1 VTFSEINKSIRQ
13 NKFAPVYFLHGEE
26 DYFIDSIA
34 KEIDAR
40 AIPEADRAFN
50 LSILYGKDTDIQTI
64 LDTARRY
71 PMFADR
77 QLLFVKEAQDLKG
90 IDGLVGYVEKPVPS
104 TVLVICHKH
113 KKLDGRS
120 KLSTVLTK
128 SGAVVYES
136 KKLYDNQ
143 LPDWVA
149 DHAEGLKLK
158 LQPQAAALIAEYL
171 GSDLS
176 KVANELDKLALNFPE
191 GTLITTDHVQDQI
204 GISKDYNVFEFQ
216 KALGLRQTEKAFR
229 IVQYFIA
236 NPKNNP
242 LVVVIA
248 ALYNYFSVLY
258 MMQFLKTT
266 SDADMV
272 KTLKLRSEFFLKEYK
287 EALRNYNR
295 PQTEKIIHLLKE
307 YDLRS
312 KGMNNDSTS
321 EGELLRELTY
331 QIVNLQTH
339 R

>member
-1 VTFSEINKSIRQ
+1 VTFTEINKNIRQ

-34 KEIDAR
+34 KEIDTR
-40 AIPEADRAFN
+40 AIPAADRAFN
-50 LSILYGKDTDIQTI
+50 LSILYGKDTDVQTI

-71 PMFADR
+71 PMFADK
-77 QLLFVKEAQDLKG
+77 QLVFVKEAQDLKG
-90 IDGLVGYVEKPVPS
+90 IDGLVRYMEKPVPS
-104 TVLVICHKH
+104 TILVVCHKH

-128 SGAVVYES
+128 SGAVVFES

-149 DHAEGLKLK
+149 DYTEGLKLK

-176 KVANELDKLALNFPE
+176 KVANELDKLALNFPT

-204 GISKDYNVFEFQ
+204 GISKEYNVFEFQ
-216 KALGLRQTEKAFR
+216 KALGQRNIEKSFR
-229 IVQYFIA
+229 IVQYFIS

-242 LVVVIA
+242 LVVVISS
-248 ALYNYFSVLY
+248 LYNYFSNIY
-258 MMQFLKTT
+258 MLQFLKNTN
-266 SDADMV
+266 DAEMV
-272 KTLKLRSEFFLKEYK
+272 KTLKLRTEFFLKEYK
-287 EALRNYNR
+287 ETLRHYNR
-295 PQTEKIIHLLKE
+295 PQTEKVIHILKQ

-312 KGMNNDSTS
+312 KGMNNDSAS
-321 EGELLRELTY
+321 DGELLREMTY
-331 QIVNLQTH
+331 KIVTVSA
-339 R
+339 